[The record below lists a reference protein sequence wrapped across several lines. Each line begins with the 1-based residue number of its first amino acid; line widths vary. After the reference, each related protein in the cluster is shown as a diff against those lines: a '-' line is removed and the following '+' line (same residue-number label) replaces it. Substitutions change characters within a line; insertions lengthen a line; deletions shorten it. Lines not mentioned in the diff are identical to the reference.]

1 MRLASA
7 SLFGPLSSGALLA
20 LLGRKVDSVEAI
32 LRALPATRRE
42 IREKTGMTKGAVQN
56 VVEKLHKAN
65 WLHVGGHVR
74 EWHNGVGKFTQS
86 LEAGPGIDKECE
98 LVPLT
103 QKERDDRRYK
113 KLIETGAIVKRVAAT
128 RQREKERKLKRK
140 QRLAA
145 WALPL
150 TVVVSKPRP
159 AKSFPESVEREQI

>member
-1 MRLASA
+1 
-7 SLFGPLSSGALLA
+7 
-20 LLGRKVDSVEAI
+20 
-32 LRALPATRRE
+32 
-42 IREKTGMTKGAVQN
+42 MTKGAVQN
-56 VVEKLHKAN
+56 IVEKLHKAN

-86 LEAGPGIDKECE
+86 LEAGPGIDQKCE

-103 QKERDDRRYK
+103 QKERDDRRYQSRYLK
-113 KLIETGAIVKRVAAT
+113 RIEKR
-128 RQREKERKLKRK
+128 EKRK

-159 AKSFPESVEREQI
+159 AKSFPESVEREQV